1 MKTGTSTELLYEE
14 EAYAIVG
21 AAMEVR
27 NQLGFGF
34 LEPVYQETLVMECRL
49 RSIPVA
55 EQVAFPI
62 IYKTCELIHKYVA
75 DLVAYDKIVV
85 ELKAL
90 SELSTREE
98 AQLINYLKASRLR
111 LGLLINFGSPHRLE
125 WKRLI
130 V

>member
-34 LEPVYQETLVMECRL
+34 LEPVYQEAMEIEL
-49 RSIPVA
+49 RSRAISFIA
-55 EQVAFPI
+55 QSKLQI
-62 IYKTCELIHKYVA
+62 TCKGQLLKKEYIA
-75 DLVAYDKIVV
+75 DLVVLDSVIV

-90 SELSTREE
+90 DQLAPHDE
-98 AQLINYLKASRLR
+98 AQLLNYLKATGKKVGS
-111 LGLLINFGSPHRLE
+111 LINFGSHHKLE
-125 WKRLI
+125 WVRRVL
-130 V
+130 